1 MTEILQTPA
10 ARLVL
15 WLTVGAILLVLGLY
29 AVSKVREGN
38 DEKRVGANELLSN
51 FRELH
56 SQGELSD
63 DEYRTIKTMLAAR
76 VQQELKDK
84 GDEG

>member
-1 MTEILQTPA
+1 MTQIFQTHGTT
-10 ARLVL
+10 VVW
-15 WLTVGAILLVLGLY
+15 WLTVGAILLLIGLY
-29 AVSKVREGN
+29 VVSKVRESR
-38 DEKRVGANELLSN
+38 DEQRSDTHEMLSN

-76 VQQELKDK
+76 VQQELKGK

>member
-1 MTEILQTPA
+1 MTEILQSPE

-15 WLTVGAILLVLGLY
+15 WLTVVAILILLGIY
-29 AVSKVREGN
+29 AVSKVRESS
-38 DEKRVGANELLSN
+38 DEKGSDPHELLSN

-76 VQQELKDK
+76 VRQELKGK
-84 GDEG
+84 GSEG

>member
-1 MTEILQTPA
+1 MTEILQSPE

-15 WLTVGAILLVLGLY
+15 WLTIGAILLALGLY

-38 DEKRVGANELLSN
+38 DEKGEGAHELLTN

-76 VQQELKDK
+76 VQQELKGK

>member
-1 MTEILQTPA
+1 MAELLQSPE

-15 WLTVGAILLVLGLY
+15 WLTIVAIMFVLGIY
-29 AVSKVREGN
+29 AVSKVRESSG
-38 DEKRVGANELLSN
+38 EKGSGPNEMLSN

-76 VQQELKDK
+76 VRQEINRK
-84 GDEG
+84 GSEG